1 MTEIRKLAAILA
13 ATPPCGRQ
21 PRRRT
26 AFRPA
31 VSADARRHVAK
42 PKSRVVSCE
51 NRTNAARPTRRRTR
65 LKNWLASSVNLPPM
79 IAALNRL
86 RAARA
91 EGVKDVL
98 RGRSLRCHEE
108 L

>member
-1 MTEIRKLAAILA
+1 
-13 ATPPCGRQ
+13 
-21 PRRRT
+21 
-26 AFRPA
+26 
-31 VSADARRHVAK
+31 
-42 PKSRVVSCE
+42 
-51 NRTNAARPTRRRTR
+51 